1 MKESYLENEYV
12 ELWVENGI
20 IMEIFK
26 PHIKDIT
33 LEMAKT
39 VVRDRLIVS
48 NKVNMPIFIDMG
60 NLRSI
65 SKEAR
70 DYFVTE
76 VSISYLSASAV
87 VLNSYTS
94 WILGKLFMSFSK
106 PILKVELFK
115 SRSKAMEWL
124 QQFVPANQL

>member
-48 NKVNMPIFIDMG
+48 NKVTMPIFIDMG
-60 NLRSI
+60 NLRLFCDRGFDI
-65 SKEAR
+65 LSKCLCR
-70 DYFVTE
+70 SVKQLYQLD
-76 VSISYLSASAV
+76 I
-87 VLNSYTS
+87 
-94 WILGKLFMSFSK
+94 GKAFYVF
-106 PILKVELFK
+106 
-115 SRSKAMEWL
+115 
-124 QQFVPANQL
+124 